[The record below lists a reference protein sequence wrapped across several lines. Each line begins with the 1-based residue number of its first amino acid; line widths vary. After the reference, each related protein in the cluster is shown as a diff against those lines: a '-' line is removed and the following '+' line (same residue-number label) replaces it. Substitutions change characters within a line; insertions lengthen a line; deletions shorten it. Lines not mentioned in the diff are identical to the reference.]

1 MIEYRGIK
9 TLTFRS
15 NGERKFTKSETLST
29 RFGLDGRW
37 MTDPLMESRPERW
50 AVFVTAPYQW
60 PPQLHPIW
68 IAQLRMMTLWAIIKS
83 HSPKLSLSIHLGY
96 RVKPSTLFNDHRN
109 PNKRLEGTISLPWI
123 QEIHIAYLYR
133 LENSIT
139 NVIPSRRWAASV
151 WVSSDRLQMINVRQ
165 CLKDTADNCISAR

>member
-60 PPQLHPIW
+60 PPQLHPI
-68 IAQLRMMTLWAIIKS
+68 
-83 HSPKLSLSIHLGY
+83 
-96 RVKPSTLFNDHRN
+96 
-109 PNKRLEGTISLPWI
+109 
-123 QEIHIAYLYR
+123 
-133 LENSIT
+133 
-139 NVIPSRRWAASV
+139 
-151 WVSSDRLQMINVRQ
+151 
-165 CLKDTADNCISAR
+165 